1 MFSFHC
7 IQITLQSFIYFC
19 KSWFFNFTKFSK
31 FTMNWESISSV
42 GSSHWRCSV
51 KKMLLEISQN
61 SQENTCARASFLMTL
76 QASICNFIK
85 KETLAQEFSCKFC
98 KISKIYHFLQ
108 KKHCEIPFFA
118 EHLWASASV
127 VLRKNYFGK
136 IEQLFAHALKI
147 IVIPLNLSRSC

>member
-61 SQENTCARASFLMTL
+61 SQENTCARASFLIKL
-76 QASICNFIK
+76 QAQAHIMINLFFSRKECSQLMRPSYVRQLQFTLSK
-85 KETLAQEFSCKFC
+85 KYTEN
-98 KISKIYHFLQ
+98 
-108 KKHCEIPFFA
+108 KHCILA
-118 EHLWASASV
+118 VACKCSVKNLLWKPS
-127 VLRKNYFGK
+127 
-136 IEQLFAHALKI
+136 
-147 IVIPLNLSRSC
+147 